1 MKAAS
6 DAGDGQDGPVL
17 VVTAHADPSAR
28 RPYNPD
34 HLAAA
39 RMTLQAR
46 ALAQA
51 ARYDA
56 PGEPLGAPPV
66 FLFEPHQPEQRDF
79 KPQVLLD
86 ITEVCAV
93 KRRAMEALVGQQHMW
108 EYYTALA
115 RRRGDGCGGT
125 RGQTSASHTTQWPRR
140 TCASI
145 PR

>member
-51 ARYDA
+51 AGYDA
-56 PGEPLGAPPV
+56 LGEPLGAPPV
-66 FLFEPHQPEQRDF
+66 FLFEPHQPEQCDF

-115 RRRGDGCGGT
+115 R
-125 RGQTSASHTTQWPRR
+125 
-140 TCASI
+140 
-145 PR
+145 